1 MQHTAEYIQCLQD
14 EKNKLMDEN
23 SSISAQSKKRRIGN
37 GEYVDTV
44 EDNSI
49 SKNNQAASADVMEY
63 LRTIDDLKLAL
74 SKEHRLRVI
83 YEREVIE
90 MRTKSMQ
97 DTASLG
103 VLRAAAGVTCK

>member
-1 MQHTAEYIQCLQD
+1 M
-14 EKNKLMDEN
+14 
-23 SSISAQSKKRRIGN
+23 AQSKKRRIATGDYENLETVPENSVIKGN
-37 GEYVDTV
+37 QQHSPE
-44 EDNSI
+44 I
-49 SKNNQAASADVMEY
+49 MEY

-97 DTASLG
+97 ENASLD
-103 VLRAAAGVTCK
+103 VLRAAANVTCTF

>member
-1 MQHTAEYIQCLQD
+1 M
-14 EKNKLMDEN
+14 
-23 SSISAQSKKRRIGN
+23 
-37 GEYVDTV
+37 DTV
-44 EDNSI
+44 DDGSI
-49 SKNNQAASADVMEY
+49 AKSNQSTSADVMEY